1 MLTIQATSQQKSPG
15 YLPIIFII
23 QKTSKQKITFQN
35 ITNDDQPYIE
45 LAVSDDLLGD
55 LFHYKKKLIN
65 VLSEISTSQILFDFS
80 NFSVTLP
87 NCPELLKTSL
97 KAILYVFN
105 PQKCK
110 FKKSLP
116 NQDYN
121 LLVYHPAYPHW
132 EELITTTQH
141 LMQWVNTAR
150 YLQDMPANLMTPV
163 LFANF
168 WKDKLKNAKNLT
180 MKIYENQDLTT
191 MGLNLLL
198 AVNQGSS
205 HPACMIVV
213 EYQGDKTTSEYQ
225 TALIGKGIT
234 FDSGGYCLKSSSGQL
249 GMKFDMSG
257 AAIVLA
263 AISAIAEQA
272 VSANVLAIAMLTENA
287 IGGNAILTES
297 VVKSHA
303 GWYVEINNTDAE
315 GRLVLADGISYAKQT
330 YDPTTIIDVA
340 TLTGSVK
347 NALGVNISGLF
358 SNNEKLGKN
367 FIKVT
372 KNTGEPAWWLPI
384 QLENYDNLISEIADF
399 KNASTN
405 REYGVGNGAAFISKF
420 AAETP
425 WLHLDIAGTADYH
438 GRGTGVMVESLVE
451 FIKTKYFK

>member
-1 MLTIQATSQQKSPG
+1 MLIIQATTSRENSD
-15 YLPIIFII
+15 YLTIIFII
-23 QKTSKQKITFQN
+23 EKTSKQKIILQN
-35 ITNDDQPYIE
+35 ITSENQSHIE
-45 LAVSDDLLGD
+45 LVVSYDLLAD

-65 VLSEISTSQILFDFS
+65 VLTQISNSQILFDFS
-80 NFSVTLP
+80 SFSSTLP
-87 NCPELLKTSL
+87 NCTELLKTSL

-105 PQKCK
+105 PQKCQ
-110 FKKSLP
+110 FKKELP
-116 NQDYN
+116 NVDYN
-121 LLVYHPAYPHW
+121 LLIYHSAYPDL
-132 EELITTTQH
+132 EDIIPTTQR

-163 LFANF
+163 LFTNF
-168 WKDKLKNAKNLT
+168 WKDKLKNMKNLI
-180 MKIYENQDLTT
+180 MKIYENQELTK

-205 HPACMIVV
+205 HRACMIIV
-213 EYQGDKTTSEYQ
+213 EYQGNKTTSEYQ
-225 TALIGKGIT
+225 TAFVGKVIT

-263 AISAIAEQA
+263 AISALAEQEVPANILA
-272 VSANVLAIAMLTENA
+272 VAMLTENA

-330 YDPTTIIDVA
+330 YQPATIIDVA

-347 NALGVNISGLF
+347 NALGVNISGMF
-358 SNNEKLGKN
+358 SNNEKLVKN
-367 FIKVT
+367 FTKVT
-372 KNTGEPAWWLPI
+372 KNTLEPVWWLPI
-384 QLENYDNLISEIADF
+384 QLENYDNLTSEIADF
-399 KNASTN
+399 KNAATN

-420 AAETP
+420 AGETP

-438 GRGTGVMVESLVE
+438 SRGTGVMVESLVE
-451 FIKTKYFK
+451 FIKIKNF